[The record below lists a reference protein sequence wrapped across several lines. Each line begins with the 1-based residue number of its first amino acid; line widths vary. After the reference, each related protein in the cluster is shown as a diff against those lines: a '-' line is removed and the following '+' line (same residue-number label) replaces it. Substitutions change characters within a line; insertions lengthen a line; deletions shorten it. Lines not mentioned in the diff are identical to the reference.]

1 MCGICGIA
9 SVNPSQRVDLATLRR
24 MTDVIAYRGPDDSG
38 TYVSGGVALGM
49 RRLSIIDLERGRQ
62 PIYNEDRTVHL
73 VFNGELYNYR
83 ALRAQLEREGH
94 AFQTNSDTEVVVH
107 AYEEWGTSSL
117 NLFRGMFAFGL
128 WDARHQTLLLAID
141 RFGIKPLYFGVFQ
154 GDLVFGSELVCL
166 LASGRLAKEVDD
178 AALAEYFTL
187 GYVPPPSTIFRDARK
202 LEPGTFVRWTR
213 HAGVTVDRYW
223 DVPASHDDV
232 EGARGPLR
240 RARGPLRRELREL
253 LRDAVRA
260 HLVSD
265 VPVGAFLSGGIDSS
279 TVVALMS
286 EVADEPVR
294 TFSVGF
300 EAREHD
306 ERPLARLVA
315 KRFQTDHHEFVLEP
329 EAVDILPKLVG
340 HFQEPFAD
348 SSALPTYYVSK
359 LASSSVKVALSGDGG
374 DEIFVGYTI
383 FRGVELARYAQLLP
397 SALRRLMNS
406 IPARLP
412 RNFGPGWNDRVARWQ
427 KWATDTALPPE
438 TSYRSKITM
447 TGLPVVWPLLTREFR
462 HRLDGQNPFRAI
474 DSALA
479 RPTANTP
486 LERMLYAGFKV
497 SLPGDMLVKVDRM
510 SMANSLEIRVPFLD
524 HVVAEFVAQLPVA
537 VRFPRW
543 RLKAL
548 LKETMADALP
558 PEILRQ
564 RKHGFTIPLASW
576 FRGDLT
582 RFAAD
587 ILLSSDA
594 RDRNFLDKHALEVFL
609 RDHAGGNQNLG
620 SAIWSLLMFELW
632 CREILD

>member
-9 SVNPSQRVDLATLRR
+9 TVDRNQRIDLATLRS

-38 TYVSGGVALGM
+38 TYVSEGIGLGM

-62 PIYNEDRTVHL
+62 PIHNEDGTIHL

-83 ALRAQLEREGH
+83 SLRSQLVRDGH
-94 AFQTNSDTEVVVH
+94 AFQTDSDTEVVVH
-107 AYEEWGTSSL
+107 AYENWGTSCL
-117 NLFRGMFAFGL
+117 NRFRGMFAFGL
-128 WDARHQTLLLAID
+128 WDGRHQTLLLAVD

-154 GDLVFGSELVCL
+154 GDVVFGSELVCL
-166 LASGRLAKEVDD
+166 LASGRLAKDVDD
-178 AALAEYFTL
+178 GALAEYFTL
-187 GYVPPPSTIFRDARK
+187 GYVPPPSTIFRDAQK
-202 LEPGTFVRWTR
+202 LEPGTFVRWTAN
-213 HAGVTVDRYW
+213 AGVTVDRYW
-223 DVPASHDDV
+223 DVPATRDGV

-240 RARGPLRRELREL
+240 GTRAPLRRELREL

-300 EAREHD
+300 EALEHD

-315 KRFQTDHHEFVLEP
+315 KRFKTDHHEFVLEP
-329 EAVDILPKLVG
+329 ESVDILPKLVS
-340 HFQEPFAD
+340 HFQEPFGD

-359 LASSSVKVALSGDGG
+359 LASTSVKVALSGDGG
-374 DEIFVGYTI
+374 DELFVGYTT
-383 FRGVELARYAQLLP
+383 FRGVELARYMQLLP
-397 SALRRLMNS
+397 PAVRRLVASM
-406 IPARLP
+406 PARLP
-412 RNFGPGWNDRVARWQ
+412 QNFGPGWKDRVARWQ
-427 KWATDTALPPE
+427 KWATDSALPPE

-447 TGLPVVWPLLTREFR
+447 TGLPVVWPLLTHEFR
-462 HRLDGQNPFRAI
+462 HRLNGQNPFRAI

-479 RPTANTP
+479 RPAANTP
-486 LERMLYAGFKV
+486 LERMLYAGLKV

-510 SMANSLEIRVPFLD
+510 SMANSLEIRVPLLD
-524 HVVAEFVAQLPVA
+524 HIVAEFVTQLPVP

-548 LKETMADALP
+548 LKETMADVLP
-558 PEILRQ
+558 SEVLRQ

-576 FRGDLT
+576 FRGDLVQ
-582 RFAAD
+582 FAED
-587 ILLSSDA
+587 ILLSSEA
-594 RDRNFLDKHALEVFL
+594 RERGFLDKHALEAFL
-609 RDHAGGNQNLG
+609 RDHESGNRNLG
-620 SAIWSLLMFELW
+620 SAIWSILMFELW
-632 CREILD
+632 CQEILD